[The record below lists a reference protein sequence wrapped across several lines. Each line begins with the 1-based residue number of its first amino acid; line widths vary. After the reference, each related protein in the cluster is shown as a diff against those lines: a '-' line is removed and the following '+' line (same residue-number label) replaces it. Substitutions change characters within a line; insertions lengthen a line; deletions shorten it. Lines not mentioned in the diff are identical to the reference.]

1 METKV
6 SPTEEVS
13 CMRFKEKNTEKMKVS
28 PGYADPYKIP
38 MPEGSLY
45 VSAFRIRTGQACG
58 IKGFRYPV
66 N

>member
-45 VSAFRIRTGQACG
+45 VPYTHSTGQACG